1 MLICM
6 KSNVIHIEIM
16 HGMSE
21 ESVFSFK
28 LFVFTCGMP
37 KLSLLDIESNFVV
50 TQSKTTSEIKCSLV
64 CLTLA
69 AVVG

>member
-1 MLICM
+1 
-6 KSNVIHIEIM
+6 
-16 HGMSE
+16 MSE